1 IEEDEIKARVSQH
14 SHVVFIQRPGC
25 ANNGLPRLQKISDR
39 IHAKQPPTSIT
50 CILDYAPVVAEIV
63 GVVCQRHCTRNARMT
78 KPPAGLHRGPRRGDI
93 WEAYTLV
100 GRLAHGPAEE
110 REGVA
115 ASDFLDVRVGVPP
128 LDQTTDDVLAI
139 RG

>member
-1 IEEDEIKARVSQH
+1 MADT
-14 SHVVFIQRPGC
+14 PGGKSPLTPLC
-25 ANNGLPRLQKISDR
+25 KGGKGGILQPCTWGECTKGVWSD
-39 IHAKQPPTSIT
+39 
-50 CILDYAPVVAEIV
+50 
-63 GVVCQRHCTRNARMT
+63 
-78 KPPAGLHRGPRRGDI
+78 
-93 WEAYTLV
+93 
-100 GRLAHGPAEE
+100 LAHDPAEE